1 MKTVILKAEVQED
14 GHLRLDIPCDMPP
27 GVVDVCL
34 TIQAQHRKKV
44 GSGPVFSTFEGCMA
58 GLVPEELDVE
68 AILDEMN
75 QQWQRSLVPE

>member
-1 MKTVILKAEVQED
+1 MKTVILKAEVQAD

-34 TIQAQHRKKV
+34 TIQAQHGKKV
-44 GSGPVFSTFEGCMA
+44 ESGPVFSTFEGCMA
-58 GLVPEELDVE
+58 GLVPDELDVE